1 MPNLAIQRCTQ
12 LENKMPNATDIKT
25 AVTQSEAQSTL
36 DAVREKVG
44 FVPNLFAMLAEQ
56 PGVVEAFVALD
67 TALTNTSLSPIER
80 QVVQLTASVENR
92 GHYCIAG
99 HSIFGRSIGMPEQAI
114 EAIRSGTKVADERL
128 SALHSF
134 VAQLVRARGHV
145 TSDDVDKLTRAG
157 FKREQILEI
166 VMGVTLKTFSNYAD
180 SAMRLKLDEQFEPA
194 AWSGPATAAQNMS

>member
-1 MPNLAIQRCTQ
+1 MQ
-12 LENKMPNATDIKT
+12 NATNINN
-25 AVTQSEAQSTL
+25 APPQSEAQTTL

-67 TALTNTSLSPIER
+67 AALTNTSLSPIER

-92 GHYCIAG
+92 GYYCVAG

-114 EAIRSGTKVADERL
+114 EAIRSGTRVADERL

-134 VAQLVRARGHV
+134 VVQLVRARGHV
-145 TSDDVDKLTRAG
+145 SSKDIDRLVHSG
-157 FKREQILEI
+157 FAIEQIPEI

-194 AWSGPATAAQNMS
+194 AWSGTD